1 MYDQI
6 EFGKRLKQLRRAASL
21 TQEQLADELNV
32 GVNHVGK
39 MEIGRNAPS
48 IDLLIQISEYFGVS
62 VDYLLKGQQD
72 AKTETRKAIRNIIRE
87 LRCLEQAFE

>member
-32 GVNHVGK
+32 GVNHIGK

-48 IDLLIQISEYFGVS
+48 IDLLIQISDYFEVPL
-62 VDYLLKGQQD
+62 DYLLRGNL
-72 AKTETRKAIRNIIRE
+72 RKDGDRKRIIQSIIRE
-87 LRCLEQAFE
+87 LKKLEQDY